1 MVNNS
6 VKLGAAIIGVVI
18 VLATIFG
25 SWYKIDEGDRGVLLT
40 AGKLTSVSSP
50 GLNFKIPFL
59 QDIRI
64 ISVRNEVKT
73 FEDMMT
79 YTYDQQ
85 TAKLRVSVNYQID
98 PGDVARV
105 YGLYGDVEGAI
116 SRVLNPRVFES
127 VKNVFGQYTAQ
138 RAVQERSKLNGDI
151 TAALEASLQG
161 SGLRV
166 TSFQIEN
173 IDYTEAYESAVEA
186 AAKAKADIERAKSEL
201 ARVEQEA
208 QQKVKQAEAE
218 ATAKKL
224 QADADAYATEAAGKA
239 TANAIRERGAALRD
253 NPALVNLVAAEKW
266 NGVLPYSMIPGGTV
280 PFINLTPGATAPA
293 Q

>member
-1 MVNNS
+1 MDNS
-6 VKLGAAIIGVVI
+6 YVKLGATAIGAIIVA
-18 VLATIFG
+18 ATIFG

-40 AGKLTSVSSP
+40 AGKLTAVSAP

-59 QDIRI
+59 QDIRV

-85 TAKLRVSVNYQID
+85 TAKLRVSVNYQIE
-98 PGDVARV
+98 PTDVTQI
-105 YGLYGDVEGAI
+105 YSLYGDVEGAI
-116 SRVLNPRVFES
+116 SRVLNPRVYES

-138 RAVQERSKLNGDI
+138 RAVQERGKLNGDI
-151 TAALEASLQG
+151 TVALQAALQG
-161 SGLRV
+161 SGV
-166 TSFQIEN
+166 QITSFQIEN

-253 NPALVNLVAAEKW
+253 NPDLVNLVAAEKW
-266 NGVLPYSMIPGGTV
+266 NGVLPTSMIPGSSV
-280 PFINLTPGATAPA
+280 PFIDLTPKNTGP
-293 Q
+293 